1 MKRIVAVT
9 LTLCMLLGL
18 CAFPASAETD
28 DRPYVE
34 LTVYS
39 EMADYSGEQVGWFAK
54 IIKDAAVAL
63 NQLMS
68 KLSGFKKNPKELHEL
83 LIKVNDFEEMGDR
96 LYMSAIRG
104 LFTAENAD
112 PVDVLRWTEIYKR
125 MERCCDA
132 CEHAADAVSTVLLK
146 NS

>member
-18 CAFPASAETD
+18 CAFPVSAETD

-54 IIKDAAVAL
+54 IIKDKFNIGLNVIAA
-63 NQLMS
+63 NQEGGDAKFATMMA
-68 KLSGFKKNPKELHEL
+68 SGNWAT
-83 LIKVNDFEEMGDR
+83 
-96 LYMSAIRG
+96 S
-104 LFTAENAD
+104 
-112 PVDVLRWTEIYKR
+112 
-125 MERCCDA
+125 
-132 CEHAADAVSTVLLK
+132 
-146 NS
+146 